1 MIFDYFELSTRSSL
15 LSTTNNYL
23 ACCLQGVEFPSKS
36 PLDQPDEVRKR
47 VFTLLLT
54 EYVSS
59 QQNFPLLRIL
69 VKSVGSKL
77 FKSLDNSIKYLRQRT
92 RVFFIHLPEY
102 SPLLDF

>member
-1 MIFDYFELSTRSSL
+1 MLFLIIFFKVLLSPRSSY

-23 ACCLQGVEFPSKS
+23 ACCLQGVEYPSKA
-36 PLDQPDEVRKR
+36 PLDEPEEVRKR

-59 QQNFPLLRIL
+59 KQNFPLLRIF

-77 FKSLDNSIKYLRQRT
+77 FKSLDNSIKYLRHRT
-92 RVFFIHLPEY
+92 RVFLINYLI
-102 SPLLDF
+102 